1 MLGPTKRDELVPCPV
16 FGGSTVGCS
25 TYALLRA
32 QVSTVGARMAAKK
45 FEAEGYP
52 IYPANVSV
60 SCGIE

>member
-1 MLGPTKRDELVPCPV
+1 MSWSHALYSVDQRLA
-16 FGGSTVGCS
+16 
-25 TYALLRA
+25 YALLRA